1 MGNIDL
7 IMATIN
13 KKFKADI
20 IQHGTDIIEV
30 DKIPFSSPT
39 ANYMTYGGVPVGKI
53 TEFFGGEGG
62 GKTTSALDICGNA
75 QKKFKKVYYDK
86 VDDLEDKIG
95 IELAKGTK
103 QSEKVA
109 KKLQEE
115 LDTIMDKGYKLVAYV
130 DSEQTL
136 DVEWANKLGVA
147 TDELILVRP
156 QDQTAE
162 QVFDIIIDIVKTGN
176 IGLVVLDSIPM
187 LVSQNIFNES
197 LEKKSYGGI
206 SQALTIFCSKI
217 TPLLVQ
223 NQCAFIGINQ
233 IREDLSSMYNT
244 LSTPGGK
251 MWKHACSLRL
261 RFKKDKFLDMDN
273 NELTSGAEN
282 PAGNKVQI
290 EIVKTKVC
298 KPDRKLGYYT
308 LNYTSGIDVANDT
321 IKVGQQYGYIV
332 KNGSWFTL
340 MEKDKETEQLDVT
353 NSVLKWQG
361 AGRVNEYLRENPDK
375 LEELKCWIE
384 GDMYGNE
391 N

>member
-39 ANYMTYGGVPVGKI
+39 ANYMTYGGVPIGKI

-86 VDDLEDKIG
+86 IDDLEDKIG
-95 IELAKGTK
+95 VELSKGTK
-103 QSEKVA
+103 QSEKIA

-136 DVEWANKLGVA
+136 DVEWAKKLGVE
-147 TDELILVRP
+147 TEELILVRP

-162 QVFDIIIDIVKTGN
+162 QVFDIILDIIKTGN

-187 LVSQNIFNES
+187 LVSQNIFDES

-206 SQALTIFCSKI
+206 SQPLTIFCSKI
-217 TPLLVQ
+217 TPHLVQ